1 MTSVSLECS
10 LHCWCPETTRPWF
23 PQTNEAELYSSH
35 GIGKSPALSS
45 SPLLS
50 CFPLISLMP
59 GTYYVLLNTDRPFGT
74 ITSMQALCPPGA
86 IAGMFLWGQCCL
98 HSMGRGRAAPQPR
111 GWAGWELPFTWQWA
125 WPQVSSVTSVQH
137 CWDIS
142 LVPCE
147 FACL

>member
-1 MTSVSLECS
+1 MHRSTQNTHSCS
-10 LHCWCPETTRPWF
+10 GRIYLSMCCSALTKLKHHPNR
-23 PQTNEAELYSSH
+23 LS
-35 GIGKSPALSS
+35 SPALSS

-59 GTYYVLLNTDRPFGT
+59 GTYYVLLNTDCPFGT